1 MRAIALVFAALMF
14 FVIAGCGDKGV
25 QQDEYVRVIG
35 TVYGR
40 VTQQG
45 TAFAINN
52 VQITIEPCPSGW
64 PIKWFATT
72 DINGEYRRYFAL
84 NVPKKS
90 LNLIVSIYINHTGYE
105 YFLTKVP
112 FANDSEFRV
121 DIELE
126 PTY

>member
-25 QQDEYVRVIG
+25 QEEKYVRVTG

-40 VTQQG
+40 VTDSETG
-45 TAFAINN
+45 FAIRNAE
-52 VQITIEPCPSGW
+52 VTIVPSPRDYSSKMIT
-64 PIKWFATT
+64 FT
-72 DINGEYRRYFAL
+72 DENGEYRRYFAL
-84 NVPKKS
+84 NVPAQS
-90 LNLIVSIYINHTGYE
+90 LTWITNISVDYAGYE

-126 PTY
+126 QTY